1 MYKEHNWKVLEH
13 NGKVLVEKT
22 NTFDLKQIS
31 QSGQCFR
38 LKQISEN
45 EFIAITQN
53 HYIVISLTEKGYEFN
68 CSMLDFEEIRSKL
81 QVFREQ
87 NNALLNNM
95 QDSRETKPKTNSLE
109 NVEKIRAMYN
119 IHIFTL
125 KSRLDKFA
133 KK

>member
-1 MYKEHNWKVLEH
+1 
-13 NGKVLVEKT
+13 
-22 NTFDLKQIS
+22 
-31 QSGQCFR
+31 
-38 LKQISEN
+38 
-45 EFIAITQN
+45 
-53 HYIVISLTEKGYEFN
+53 
-68 CSMLDFEEIRSKL
+68 MLDFEEIRSKL

-125 KSRLDKFA
+125 KNRLDKFA